1 MSDSNEDKAEQPL
14 ADWERAL
21 LEDPM
26 PVNPPVIRNP
36 RIDGPT
42 SRSFFDQ
49 QVLMNQYSDLQ
60 ASMRQRA
67 QQIPNPSGTFS
78 NEGQPRRKPWVN
90 KYWRQLIER
99 WNPRPVWTSLR
110 KELDE
115 NNVMVDN
122 GITYVLV
129 PVSVAGTIAE
139 FLEILVQHGV
149 PEESRTPLTSSELN
163 SILHSVN
170 GFMRSNRPPAPDVQ
184 HYMGLAPGEMP
195 RRVTE
200 GIITAL
206 SYLGML
212 PDAGE

>member
-1 MSDSNEDKAEQPL
+1 MSKGPDPNRDELLNMPTEEYQ
-14 ADWERAL
+14 AL
-21 LEDPM
+21 LNSPTAA
-26 PVNPPVIRNP
+26 PIVRNP
-36 RIDGPT
+36 QMSSP
-42 SRSFFDQ
+42 SRSFSHQ
-49 QVLMNQYSDLQ
+49 QDLINR
-60 ASMRQRA
+60 MFNDQRA
-67 QQIPNPSGTFS
+67 QQIPNPSATFS

-90 KYWRQLIER
+90 KYWRDLMAR

-139 FLEILVQHGV
+139 FLEVLVQHGV

-163 SILHSVN
+163 SILHQVN